1 MMKHVARVLFAYT
14 YHDDELLKSN
24 GFDANKLRNILHT
37 LSNGLVKDRHNIQ
50 LQVSPDKCTS
60 CLTEK
65 RIKAK
70 YDTQWEEWIDEH
82 SLGWGGDIKIGSKYN
97 EYGYPNEL
105 LGRGGFEDDESI
117 VKVYFVEQSKWSVT
131 DRELWTRGAF
141 PYTKLSLH
149 IGCMDVIPIFSMSEN
164 NEFVIIINYNPKTTE
179 FKQRIVDL
187 KLVNDR
193 WDKQI
198 FTVNDLAPTKWVYHD
213 IKVVDFVELY
223 TYFPGIFMDLINDES
238 IGAYK
243 MLQNHKIYM
252 KQ

>member
-1 MMKHVARVLFAYT
+1 MTSNTDSLPMMKHVARVLFAYT

-37 LSNGLVKDRHNIQ
+37 LSNGMVKDKHNIQ
-50 LQVSPDKCTS
+50 LQSSPDKCTS
-60 CLTEK
+60 GLT
-65 RIKAK
+65 
-70 YDTQWEEWIDEH
+70 EH
-82 SLGWGGDIKIGSKYN
+82 SLGWTGDIKIGSKYN

-117 VKVYFVEQSKWSVT
+117 VKVYFVEQSKWSIT
-131 DRELWTRGAF
+131 HRELWTRRAF

-149 IGCMDVIPIFSMSEN
+149 IGCMDVVSMFPMSEN
-164 NEFVIIINYNPKTTE
+164 NTFAIVINYNPQTAE

-198 FTVNDLAPTKWVYHD
+198 FTVNDLAPTEWVYRD
-213 IKVVDFVELY
+213 IKYVNFLELY

-243 MLQNHKIYM
+243 MLQNHKIHM
-252 KQ
+252 K